1 MCPPDTPDDA
11 HDDEHTDVGIQEAH
25 VEGITPTSA
34 PRQFTGVKNDQEIRA
49 CPLPDEVNDERSSH
63 DAETDQTVYS
73 AGSPKVTAAESHEGD
88 VADAGGE

>member
-49 CPLPDEVNDERSSH
+49 CPQPDEVDDERSSH
-63 DAETDQTVYS
+63 DAETDQTAYS

-88 VADAGGE
+88 VADTGGE

>member
-49 CPLPDEVNDERSSH
+49 CPQPDEVDDERSH
-63 DAETDQTVYS
+63 TRPHILP
-73 AGSPKVTAAESHEGD
+73 GLPKSPQQRATKAM
-88 VADAGGE
+88 

>member
-1 MCPPDTPDDA
+1 MMHT
-11 HDDEHTDVGIQEAH
+11 DEHTDVGIQEAH

-49 CPLPDEVNDERSSH
+49 CPQPDEVDDERSSH
-63 DAETDQTVYS
+63 DAETDQTAYS

>member
-11 HDDEHTDVGIQEAH
+11 HDDEHTDVGIQEPH
-25 VEGITPTSA
+25 VEGIAPTST

-49 CPLPDEVNDERSSH
+49 CPQPDEVDYQSSSH
-63 DAETDQTVYS
+63 DAETDQTAYS
-73 AGSPKVTAAESHEGD
+73 PRSPKVTAAESHEGD